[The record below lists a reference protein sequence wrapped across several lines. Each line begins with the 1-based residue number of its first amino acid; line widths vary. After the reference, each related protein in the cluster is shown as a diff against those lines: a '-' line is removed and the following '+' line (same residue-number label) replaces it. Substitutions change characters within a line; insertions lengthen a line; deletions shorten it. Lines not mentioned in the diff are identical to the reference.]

1 MLLCCRINTSP
12 RTALTTED
20 YTDPIINQQLTF
32 LVGETEKNVSVKI
45 VNDKLVEDDQ
55 TFQFS
60 LTRSGGSTIFPDC
73 KTATVTIVSNDGK
86 IMLICAI

>member
-1 MLLCCRINTSP
+1 MNTIAQ
-12 RTALTTED
+12 TAITPED
-20 YTDPIINQQLTF
+20 FEAIGGQILTF

-60 LTRSGGSTIFPDC
+60 LTGSGGSTIFPDC
-73 KTATVTIVSNDGK
+73 KTATVTVVSNDGK
-86 IMLICAI
+86 IVLIFE